1 MASAGK
7 PGIVSNLV
15 NAGRVTP
22 EKTTNPEVAPD
33 LTNSQNFPEL
43 NQQQVRKRKKSLG
56 SSPTNQP
63 SSKRKGNLPKGEANN
78 SKELKGQANGE
89 TSIPSEE
96 NNKECEESAKEGKI
110 MAPKKARSRGSFSG
124 STVSERII
132 RTRSQTREREAEVI
146 DVEAEME
153 TIVATTD
160 PPSYLGDPVTVPTV
174 GPNWQEY
181 ALNPTYSGNFN
192 QYTLPRPFDL
202 TRKNEV
208 RDSHYFWEKYKD
220 KIAPDRPNNEKAY
233 MDSFGKIQGIQDSEL
248 RDKLQDPAYRSGIY
262 VEVLQEEIEEAI
274 TDRIETTLEG
284 MKEKTKD
291 DYLLLEEGKFAEY
304 HEKMI
309 GHIGKIVR
317 SSADAVTGLVIPR
330 VGGSTE
336 YHSTKIQDSQIAINK
351 VLVKLGEQEER
362 VTKLERT
369 TITKDEM
376 ITWTKS
382 YQNSQEGLVV
392 KKAPWA
398 ANVVDKKTPQQKKI
412 ALVGEINKYFKTVK
426 IEPGDIKAI
435 KASTGGGAKYGD
447 MLQIFLAKR
456 HLVTDIMNAYFGNLI
471 PDKRKGEVDEA
482 FRNAAG
488 RWERYKSM
496 AEIENGKKFGKLKD
510 ETYPKVLKK
519 HRETWESS
527 RAFQEEIDNGQLA
540 VAEKIPEFR
549 IPVMHSNRAKNLG
562 ADCIV
567 IRIPKNPTKQQKI
580 AHQERYVE
588 AVANALRWE
597 EWFEK
602 MEARKAEDQKT
613 KSEQYAKM
621 LKQIPKTA
629 AGNGTGNGTM
639 EVVTNT
645 A

>member
-7 PGIVSNLV
+7 PGIVSDLV
-15 NAGRVTP
+15 NAGKVTP
-22 EKTTNPEVAPD
+22 EKTINPEVAPD
-33 LTNSQNFPEL
+33 LTSSQSFPEL
-43 NQQQVRKRKKSLG
+43 NQQQARKRKKSLG

-63 SSKRKGNLPKGEANN
+63 SSKRKGNLPTSKAND
-78 SKELKGQANGE
+78 SKELKSQANGE
-89 TSIPSEE
+89 GSVLGGDNTKESEE
-96 NNKECEESAKEGKI
+96 LVEEDKTMG
-110 MAPKKARSRGSFSG
+110 PKKARSRGSISG
-124 STVSERII
+124 STISERAMI
-132 RTRSQTREREAEVI
+132 TRSQSRGREAKEI
-146 DVEAEME
+146 DVETEME
-153 TIVATTD
+153 NIVASTH

-174 GPNWQEY
+174 GPEWQQY
-181 ALNPTYSGNFN
+181 AQNPTYSGNFN

-208 RDSHYFWEKYKD
+208 RDSHYFWEKYKN

-233 MDSFGKIQGIQDSEL
+233 MDSFGKIQGVQDSEL

-284 MKEKTKD
+284 MREETKE
-291 DYLLLEEGKFAEY
+291 DYLLLQEGKYAEY
-304 HEKMI
+304 HELMLK
-309 GHIGKIVR
+309 HVGKIVR
-317 SSADAVTGLVIPR
+317 SSADVVTGLVIPR
-330 VGGSTE
+330 VGGSSE

-351 VLVKLGEQEER
+351 MLVKLGEHEDR
-362 VTKLERT
+362 VTKLEQT

-412 ALVGEINKYFKTVK
+412 ALVGEINKFFKNVK

-435 KASTGGGAKYGD
+435 KASTGGGTKYGD

-456 HLVTDIMNAYFGNLI
+456 HLVTDIMNSYFSNLV

-482 FRNAAG
+482 FRDAAG

-510 ETYPKVLKK
+510 ETYPKVLKLY
-519 HRETWESS
+519 RETWESS
-527 RAFQEEIDNGQLA
+527 RAFKEEIDKGQLT
-540 VAEKIPEFR
+540 VADKIPEFR

-567 IRIPKNPTKQQKI
+567 IRLPKAPTKAQKI

-597 EWFEK
+597 EWYEK
-602 MEARKAEDQKT
+602 MEARRAEDQKA
-613 KSEQYAKM
+613 KSEKFAKM
-621 LKQIPKTA
+621 LTLLPKTA
-629 AGNGTGNGTM
+629 AEKGTGNETM
-639 EVVTNT
+639 DVTTNT

>member
-1 MASAGK
+1 
-7 PGIVSNLV
+7 
-15 NAGRVTP
+15 
-22 EKTTNPEVAPD
+22 
-33 LTNSQNFPEL
+33 
-43 NQQQVRKRKKSLG
+43 
-56 SSPTNQP
+56 
-63 SSKRKGNLPKGEANN
+63 
-78 SKELKGQANGE
+78 
-89 TSIPSEE
+89 
-96 NNKECEESAKEGKI
+96 
-110 MAPKKARSRGSFSG
+110 
-124 STVSERII
+124 
-132 RTRSQTREREAEVI
+132 
-146 DVEAEME
+146 
-153 TIVATTD
+153 
-160 PPSYLGDPVTVPTV
+160 
-174 GPNWQEY
+174 
-181 ALNPTYSGNFN
+181 
-192 QYTLPRPFDL
+192 
-202 TRKNEV
+202 
-208 RDSHYFWEKYKD
+208 
-220 KIAPDRPNNEKAY
+220 

-482 FRNAAG
+482 FRSAAG

-510 ETYPKVLKK
+510 ETYPKVLKTY
-519 HRETWESS
+519 RETWESS

-580 AHQERYVE
+580 VHQERYVE

>member
-7 PGIVSNLV
+7 PGIVSDLV
-15 NAGRVTP
+15 NAGKVTP
-22 EKTTNPEVAPD
+22 EKTINPEVAPD
-33 LTNSQNFPEL
+33 LTSSQSFPEL
-43 NQQQVRKRKKSLG
+43 NQQQARKRKKSLG

-63 SSKRKGNLPKGEANN
+63 SSKRKGNLPTSKAND
-78 SKELKGQANGE
+78 SKELKSQANGE
-89 TSIPSEE
+89 GSVPGGDNTKESEE
-96 NNKECEESAKEGKI
+96 LVEEDKTMG
-110 MAPKKARSRGSFSG
+110 PKKARSRGSISG
-124 STVSERII
+124 STISERAMI
-132 RTRSQTREREAEVI
+132 TRSQSRGREAEEI
-146 DVEAEME
+146 DVETEME
-153 TIVATTD
+153 NIVASTH

-174 GPNWQEY
+174 GPEWQQY
-181 ALNPTYSGNFN
+181 AQNPTYSGNFN

-208 RDSHYFWEKYKD
+208 RDSHYFWEKYKN

-233 MDSFGKIQGIQDSEL
+233 MDSFGKIQGVQDSEL

-284 MKEKTKD
+284 MREETKE
-291 DYLLLEEGKFAEY
+291 DYLLLEEGKYAEY
-304 HEKMI
+304 HELMLKHM
-309 GHIGKIVR
+309 GKIVR
-317 SSADAVTGLVIPR
+317 SSADVVTGLVIPR
-330 VGGSTE
+330 VGGSSE

-351 VLVKLGEQEER
+351 MLVKLGEHEER
-362 VTKLERT
+362 VTKLEQT

-412 ALVGEINKYFKTVK
+412 ALVGEINKFFKNVK

-456 HLVTDIMNAYFGNLI
+456 HLVTDIMNSYFSNLV

-482 FRNAAG
+482 FRDAAG

-510 ETYPKVLKK
+510 ETYPKVLKIY
-519 HRETWESS
+519 RETWESS
-527 RAFQEEIDNGQLA
+527 RAFKEEIDKGQLT
-540 VAEKIPEFR
+540 VSDKIPEFR

-567 IRIPKNPTKQQKI
+567 IRLPKAPTKQQKI

-597 EWFEK
+597 EWYEK
-602 MEARKAEDQKT
+602 MEARRAEDQKA
-613 KSEQYAKM
+613 KSEKFAKM
-621 LKQIPKTA
+621 LTQLPKTA
-629 AGNGTGNGTM
+629 AEKGTGNGTM
-639 EVVTNT
+639 DVTTNN